1 MTLFANLATAQPGDT
16 VSIQL
21 FPAGRH
27 EGIIGSD
34 GYIISRSRRYGGVTS
49 LPPSVF
55 SDGKLRDNHGYIGVL
70 SPEETVRLAEDR
82 IGETGYDVIGHN
94 CVHFVNEVNGLA
106 LEARMSDNVQRFA
119 SISDIV
125 SSFNHRPLW

>member
-1 MTLFANLATAQPGDT
+1 MTVFANLAMPQPGDT

-27 EGIIGSD
+27 EGIVGAD

-70 SPEETVRLAEDR
+70 SPKETIRLAEAK
-82 IGETGYDVIGHN
+82 IGEMGYDVIGHN

-106 LEARMSDNVQRFA
+106 RDARLSDNVRRFA
-119 SISDIV
+119 SLPDIISGF
-125 SSFNHRPLW
+125 SRRPLW